1 MHQVL
6 NVLRLWIW
14 HGRIYKGYADP
25 DEKINRFLT
34 NINQY
39 LTNISQFQPNKTDT

>member
-1 MHQVL
+1 MARSYIQ
-6 NVLRLWIW
+6 
-14 HGRIYKGYADP
+14 GFADP